1 MNPKLIMPSLGGGY
15 RCLLALALL
24 GTSHLA
30 LALPGLTDY
39 CAADTFQVTDSEVAG
54 GKQSMPPSPKTADD
68 SATDEKATDDKAE
81 IAQLFEHYMAKYNHY
96 LASGKL
102 DSAPVLYR
110 PQLMLMSNN
119 RAPAVASE
127 TEFSTQIQ
135 GFLDSLKAKGVAR
148 VRWQKVDVRLL
159 DSQLALASNVAERF
173 RADGSRYNLVGA
185 TYLLSKQD
193 GHWQIAAFAVHDDK
207 GAFPLN

>member
-1 MNPKLIMPSLGGGY
+1 MNPKLIMPSLGGSY
-15 RCLLALALL
+15 RWLLALALL

-30 LALPGLTDY
+30 LALPGLIDY

-54 GKQSMPPSPKTADD
+54 GKQSMPPSLTTADNT
-68 SATDEKATDDKAE
+68 AVDDKAE

-96 LASGKL
+96 LATGKL
-102 DSAPVLYR
+102 DSTPVLYR

-127 TEFSTQIQ
+127 AEFSTQIQ

>member
-1 MNPKLIMPSLGGGY
+1 MNPQLIMPSLGGGY
-15 RCLLALALL
+15 RWLLALALL
-24 GTSHLA
+24 GTSHLV
-30 LALPGLTDY
+30 LALPGLIDY

-54 GKQSMPPSPKTADD
+54 GKQSMPPSLTTADNT
-68 SATDEKATDDKAE
+68 AADDKAE

-96 LASGKL
+96 LATGKL

-135 GFLDSLKAKGVAR
+135 GFWIASR
-148 VRWQKVDVRLL
+148 PR
-159 DSQLALASNVAERF
+159 ALP
-173 RADGSRYNLVGA
+173 GCVG
-185 TYLLSKQD
+185 KR
-193 GHWQIAAFAVHDDK
+193 
-207 GAFPLN
+207 

>member
-1 MNPKLIMPSLGGGY
+1 MNPKLMILPLGGSY
-15 RCLLALALL
+15 RWLLALTLL
-24 GTSHLA
+24 GTSHFA
-30 LALPGLTDY
+30 LALPGLIDY

-54 GKQSMPPSPKTADD
+54 GKQSMPPSPKAADD
-68 SATDEKATDDKAE
+68 TAVDDKAE

-96 LASGKL
+96 LATGKL

-127 TEFSTQIQ
+127 AEFSTQIQ

-159 DSQLALASNVAERF
+159 DGQLALASNVAERF